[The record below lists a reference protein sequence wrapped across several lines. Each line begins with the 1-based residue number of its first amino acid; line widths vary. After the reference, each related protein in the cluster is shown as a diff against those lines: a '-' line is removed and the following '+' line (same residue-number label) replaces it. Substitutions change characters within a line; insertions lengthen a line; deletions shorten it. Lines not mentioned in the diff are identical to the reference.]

1 MNNNGKI
8 LIAVLAGAAL
18 GAIAGLLVAPGSG
31 KETLDDISKKADELK
46 GELEDMATKST
57 RSVKELGD
65 ALAENIK
72 HSVNGLKKE
81 LSNEKRG

>member
-1 MNNNGKI
+1 MNNNAKI
-8 LIAVLAGAAL
+8 LLAALAGASL

-57 RSVKELGD
+57 KSVKELGD
-65 ALAENIK
+65 AISENIRK
-72 HSVNGLKKE
+72 SMNGLKKE
-81 LSNEKRG
+81 LSDETKS

>member
-1 MNNNGKI
+1 MNNNAKI
-8 LIAVLAGAAL
+8 LLAALAGASL

-57 RSVKELGD
+57 KSVKELGD
-65 ALAENIK
+65 AISENIRK
-72 HSVNGLKKE
+72 SMNGLKKE
-81 LSNEKRG
+81 LSDESKG

>member
-8 LIAVLAGAAL
+8 LIAALAGAAL
-18 GAIAGLLVAPGSG
+18 GAIAGLLVAPNSG
-31 KETLDDISKKADELK
+31 KETLDDFSKKADELK

-72 HSVNGLKKE
+72 QGMNGLKKE
-81 LSNEKRG
+81 LNS